1 MLVATRDPMHSPGAH
16 DPSSPH
22 RDGAHGHVPAPRS
35 ARVVTLL
42 QMAGSLLAI
51 PVALGS
57 AYSVYQA
64 NFSPDTQCQQLRAN
78 IIAMIDKKIDAATR
92 RMLVRRDVEAFEKS
106 CGGFDPDAKAAFV
119 TLLAVQPLKVPGHAA
134 TPKADTPKAEVTK
147 AEPVKIEAPKVE
159 AAKVDATKPE
169 VAKAETPAKEAA
181 RKVEPRAT
189 VAAKPAAVAV
199 AEPDA
204 AVSDARWLDA
214 VRGALVTHDAARD
227 AAAANAA
234 ARAPVVKSTLT
245 PAPLGAL
252 PATAAPVTAAPALPP
267 ATAVA
272 TPAATQPAR
281 DADHPVPPGAIPDAP
296 PLDIA
301 SAAAGRP
308 RSTWISNIPFVG
320 QVLDK

>member
-16 DPSSPH
+16 DPSSPR
-22 RDGAHGHVPAPRS
+22 RDGVHGHVPAPRS
-35 ARVVTLL
+35 ARFVTML

-119 TLLAVQPLKVPGHAA
+119 TLLAIQPLKVPGHAA
-134 TPKADTPKAEVTK
+134 TPKADVPKAEVVK
-147 AEPVKIEAPKVE
+147 AEPAKAE
-159 AAKVDATKPE
+159 AAKPDVVKT
-169 VAKAETPAKEAA
+169 ETPAKDAA
-181 RKVEPRAT
+181 RKAEPRAT
-189 VAAKPAAVAV
+189 AKPAAVAV
-199 AEPDA
+199 AEPEAVSDTA
-204 AVSDARWLDA
+204 ASDARWLDA

-227 AAAANAA
+227 AAAANEA
-234 ARAPVVKSTLT
+234 ARAPVLKSTLT
-245 PAPLGAL
+245 PAPFGAL
-252 PATAAPVTAAPALPP
+252 PATAAPVTAAPVAAPALPP
-267 ATAVA
+267 AAAVA
-272 TPAATQPAR
+272 TQPPR
-281 DADHPVPPGAIPDAP
+281 DANHPVPPAAIPDAP

>member
-1 MLVATRDPMHSPGAH
+1 MLVASRDPIHTPGVH
-16 DPSSPH
+16 DPLSPR
-22 RDGAHGHVPAPRS
+22 RDGVHGHVPAPRS
-35 ARVVTLL
+35 ARFVTLL

-106 CGGFDPDAKAAFV
+106 CGGFDPDAKAAFG
-119 TLLAVQPLKVPGHAA
+119 TLLAAQPLKVPGHAA
-134 TPKADTPKAEVTK
+134 TPKADVPKAEV
-147 AEPVKIEAPKVE
+147 VKVAPKAE
-159 AAKVDATKPE
+159 AAKVDVVKT
-169 VAKAETPAKEAA
+169 ETPAKDAV
-181 RKVEPRAT
+181 RKAEPRVT
-189 VAAKPAAVAV
+189 AKPATA
-199 AEPDA
+199 AEPEAVSDTA
-204 AVSDARWLDA
+204 ASDARWLDA

-227 AAAANAA
+227 AAAANEA
-234 ARAPVVKSTLT
+234 ARAPVLKSTLT
-245 PAPLGAL
+245 PAPLGTR
-252 PATAAPVTAAPALPP
+252 PATAAPVTTAPVAAPALPP
-267 ATAVA
+267 AAAVA
-272 TPAATQPAR
+272 TPAATQPPR
-281 DADHPVPPGAIPDAP
+281 DADHPVPPAAIPDAP